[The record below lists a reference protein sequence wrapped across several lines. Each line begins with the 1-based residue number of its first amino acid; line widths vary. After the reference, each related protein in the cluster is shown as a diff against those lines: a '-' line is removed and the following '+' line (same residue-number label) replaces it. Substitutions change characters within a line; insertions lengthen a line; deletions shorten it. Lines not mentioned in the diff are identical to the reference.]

1 MEPEN
6 RLIKQLGFQ
15 MCKEPPENLPRPDI
29 KPHSRGESK
38 LRSDGPAQAVSY
50 MQTVWLVTRLT
61 SEVQLANLN
70 KPLFAESLLIRMV

>member
-15 MCKEPPENLPRPDI
+15 TCKEFPEKLPRPDI
-29 KPHSRGESK
+29 KPHSRRESQ
-38 LRSDGPAQAVSY
+38 LWSDGPAQAVCY

-61 SEVQLANLN
+61 SEVQLSNLN
-70 KPLFAESLLIRMV
+70 KPFFAASLLIRMG